1 MAAQGVT
8 AADLRDIQGLVYSA
22 WNTQHGHAAFVFVRL
37 GASAPDARRW
47 LAGTLASVTPAA
59 RAARPHAHVRYQV
72 ALAPSG
78 LAKLGAPRTVSDA
91 LPEEA
96 KAGMWSRKALLGD
109 DAAPRW
115 ELGDAGDPLDALVM
129 IYTRDAAEREQLVAA
144 EGERARV
151 TGAAIAHVQ
160 LTDPLR
166 DREHFGFADGLAQPY
181 LPGPPELVGPPR
193 PGQRVIATGEILL
206 GYENAYGYQPA
217 APKWTAAADDPFGR
231 NGTYLVFRKLE
242 QDVPALWRWLAANAE
257 ALKAT
262 ELAGIEE
269 PLEYLAAKVMGRWR
283 SGASLMLAPDK
294 DNKAV
299 AIPDRINAF
308 DYARD
313 DAAGLRC
320 PIAAHVRRANP
331 RDARGDDAEASL
343 KVVDRHRIL
352 RRGRSY
358 GIAMTIEEALAHVAA
373 PGDATRGLYF
383 ISLQASIARGFEFI
397 QQTWL
402 GSPGFNGLHHEVD
415 PIMGNQ
421 PQGGDPTAPRYY
433 TIPASPVRLRLAN
446 VPRVVR
452 ARGGGYFF
460 LPSLSA
466 LAQLAGAPA

>member
-1 MAAQGVT
+1 MAAEGVT
-8 AADLRDIQGLVYSA
+8 AADLREIQGLVYSA
-22 WNTQHGHAAFVFVRL
+22 WNTQHAYAAFVFVRL

-59 RAARPHAHVRYQV
+59 RAERPHEHVRYQL

-78 LAKLGAPRTVSDA
+78 LAKLGAPRTVLDA

-96 KAGMWSRKALLGD
+96 KDGMWSRKAFLGD
-109 DAAPRW
+109 DRAPRW
-115 ELGDAGDPLDALVM
+115 ELGDEGDDLDALVM
-129 IYTRDAAEREQLVAA
+129 IYTRDAADREQLVAV
-144 EGERARV
+144 EGARARAA
-151 TGAAIAHVQ
+151 GATVAHVQ

-166 DREHFGFADGLAQPY
+166 NREHFGFADGLAQPY
-181 LPGPPELVGPPR
+181 LPGPPALTGPQR

-217 APKWTAAADDPFGR
+217 APKWTGAADDAFGK

-242 QDVPALWRWLAANAE
+242 QDVPALWQWLAANAE
-257 ALKAT
+257 ALRAT
-262 ELAGIEE
+262 ELADVEE

-283 SGASLMLAPDK
+283 SGASLMLAPARDDK
-294 DNKAV
+294 AM
-299 AIPDRINAF
+299 AIPDKINAF
-308 DYARD
+308 DYERD

-331 RDARGDDAEASL
+331 RDARGDDADASL
-343 KVVDRHRIL
+343 KVVDRHRIV

-358 GIAMTIEEALAHVAA
+358 GTPMTVAEALAHVAR
-373 PGDATRGLYF
+373 PGEPTRGLYF
-383 ISLQASIARGFEFI
+383 ICLQASIARGFEFI

-421 PQGGDPTAPRYY
+421 PQGDPTAPRYF
-433 TIPASPVRLRLAN
+433 TIPRSPVRLRLAN

-460 LPSLSA
+460 LPSRSA
-466 LAQLAGAPA
+466 LAQLAGARG